1 MAVNNSFEQNGVL
14 LSKKTIYSNDKVKVE
29 YSGLLAK
36 CGAEQIIMH
45 VGYGD
50 NWDESTYVLMQAD
63 EGMFS
68 AEIEILEYPMMNLC
82 FKDNAD
88 NWDNNSGQ
96 NYSFKISKKRASKPA
111 AKKTTSEKV
120 VKEKVT
126 KKTGCSRKTSTKVD
140 K

>member
-1 MAVNNSFEQNGVL
+1 MAVNNSFEQNGVV
-14 LSKKTIYSNDKVKVE
+14 LSKKTIYSNNKIKVE
-29 YSGLLAK
+29 YFGLQAK

-63 EGMFS
+63 EGIFT
-68 AEIEILEYPMMNLC
+68 AEIEILEYPVMNIC
-82 FKDNAD
+82 FKDNAE

-96 NYSFKISKKRASKPA
+96 NYTFKISKKRASKPA
-111 AKKTTSEKV
+111 TKKASSEEAT
-120 VKEKVT
+120 KEKAT
-126 KKTGCSRKTSTKVD
+126 KKTGCSRKTSKKVD